1 MYSAV
6 LVTRLNR
13 EDIPFVTAAECLR
26 LKHPSGGAGSP
37 SLHPKVSG
45 GGHASVAWNIVL
57 SVTWQQFY
65 SRSVELWGHWKIR
78 AHLGARVFC
87 SLILVALK

>member
-6 LVTRLNR
+6 QVIRLNR
-13 EDIPFVTAAECLR
+13 EDIPFIIAAECLC

-37 SLHPKVSG
+37 SLHPKVSR
-45 GGHASVAWNIVL
+45 GGHASVAWNIVFLLLGSSFIGGPL
-57 SVTWQQFY
+57 SY
-65 SRSVELWGHWKIR
+65 GGIGKIR
-78 AHLGARVFC
+78 AHLEAQVFS